1 MLKEECGIMGV
12 LGAKEASNL
21 VYLGLYALQHRGQ
34 EACGIVSL
42 NRDEKSLKYYDHKGF
57 GLVSDVINRSAIDSL
72 KGDLALGHVRYS
84 TQGGKLLQNTQPF
97 VFKTPAHGPIG
108 IAHNGNLTNA
118 NDIKADLEKKGSI
131 FTTTSDSEVF
141 IHLLARSQK
150 QSLEEKIKDMMGIVR
165 GAYSL
170 VLIAENKMYAIRDRH
185 GFRPL
190 VIGKKD
196 ESWVV
201 ASESCAL
208 DLIDACF
215 VRDVEPGEVVCF
227 KRGEISSFFA
237 KKKLEKRSFCS
248 FEPIYFSR
256 PDSLVDN
263 QSVYQLRRKMGE
275 ILAQESHVDA
285 DIVFAIPDSGV
296 PVAIGYAEQSKLPME
311 LALVRNHYVG
321 RTFIEPTQQIRDFG
335 VKLKLNPVSHLI
347 KGKRVI
353 IIDDSLV
360 RGTTSIKIMRMIR
373 QAGAKEIHFRLG
385 CPPITHS
392 CYYGVATPKR
402 KNLLAAQKNTHEI
415 KRILEADSLAF
426 LSQEGLQQALSD
438 VKKQSFCY
446 ACFNGSY
453 EEPIFTQI
461 SKEATDPYGPG
472 VFAC

>member
-1 MLKEECGIMGV
+1 
-12 LGAKEASNL
+12 
-21 VYLGLYALQHRGQ
+21 
-34 EACGIVSL
+34 
-42 NRDEKSLKYYDHKGF
+42 
-57 GLVSDVINRSAIDSL
+57 
-72 KGDLALGHVRYS
+72 
-84 TQGGKLLQNTQPF
+84 
-97 VFKTPAHGPIG
+97 
-108 IAHNGNLTNA
+108 
-118 NDIKADLEKKGSI
+118 
-131 FTTTSDSEVF
+131 
-141 IHLLARSQK
+141 
-150 QSLEEKIKDMMGIVR
+150 
-165 GAYSL
+165 
-170 VLIAENKMYAIRDRH
+170 MYAIRDRH

-256 PDSLVDN
+256 LDSLVDN